1 LDYAYYLP
9 TLRLQKTGGKRKIA
23 VFTGEPTMSNLPVA
37 FNEALHDKKLIS
49 RFTAGRFNK
58 DLKWAAERQFA
69 ETAIQKNPA
78 IASCTPTS
86 LASCMLDCAYSG
98 LSLSPTLAHAYLVPY
113 KDTCTFAPG
122 YRGLLHLA
130 YKAGTV
136 KSVQVN
142 TVHEHDPE
150 FQVWSD
156 ESGRHLKH
164 IENQRGNPGATT
176 HAYCIA
182 NLTAGGPPLIEV
194 MNAAQLNAV
203 EAQAKRKG
211 GGAVWSGPWRDEMC
225 KKAVLRRASK
235 TWPKDSGG
243 ALEHM
248 MAVADRFGGVDFD
261 DVPADTEPPE
271 QELCLTL
278 DQQTV
283 LNDVLLEYGISA
295 DVTPQWLS
303 RYAKAK
309 GYSSIENLPARLF
322 EGTRASLIEYAK
334 QSRGAK

>member
-1 LDYAYYLP
+1 
-9 TLRLQKTGGKRKIA
+9 
-23 VFTGEPTMSNLPVA
+23 MSTLPVA
-37 FNEALHDKKLIS
+37 LNEALQSKSLIS
-49 RFTAGRFNK
+49 RWNSGRFDK

-69 ETAIQKNPA
+69 EAAIKNNPA
-78 IASCTPTS
+78 IARCTPSS
-86 LASCMLDCAYSG
+86 LTTCLLDCAYSG

-142 TVHEHDPE
+142 VVRENDLQFE
-150 FQVWSD
+150 VWTD
-156 ESGRHLKH
+156 ENGRHIKH
-164 IENQRGNPGATT
+164 HENARGAAGKVT

-182 NLTAGGPPLIEV
+182 NLSAGGPPLIEV
-194 MNAAQLNAV
+194 MNAEQLGAV

-211 GGAVWSGPWRDEMC
+211 GGAVWGGPWRDEMC
-225 KKAVLRRASK
+225 KKAVIRRASK
-235 TWPKDSGG
+235 MWPKDNGG
-243 ALEHM
+243 VLEHM
-248 MAVADRFGGVDFD
+248 MSVADRFGGVDFD
-261 DVPADTEPPE
+261 EVQADQEPPE

-283 LNDVLLEYGISA
+283 LNDVLLEHGISA

-322 EGTRASLIEYAK
+322 EDTRVSLTEYAK